1 MELLLLAACGL
12 IGAVLVELILG
23 RLITTGR
30 IRRPEINLTITI
42 AVPRDKVWA
51 YASDIAR
58 QPEWMHEMKRVEML
72 TPPPVQPGS
81 RGRATV
87 RIFGI
92 STTDDVVITQ
102 FDPPSTFAIRHEG
115 RFVGEGLLQFTE
127 IDGTSTRIDWMEYLR
142 PPLFANIG
150 GFVQRPILGGI
161 FRSDLGHLKRI
172 LEEGLTS
179 R

>member
-1 MELLLLAACGL
+1 MMLLIVGFGLL
-12 IGAVLVELILG
+12 GAIVVELVLG
-23 RLITTGR
+23 RLIPTGV
-30 IRRPEINLTITI
+30 IRRPEINLTIEI
-42 AVPRDKVWA
+42 AAPRDTVWA

-115 RFVGEGLLQFTE
+115 KFVGEGLLRFTA
-127 IDGTSTRIDWMEYLR
+127 IDESRTRIDWMEYLR

-150 GFVQRPILGGI
+150 GFVQRPILGSI
-161 FRSDLGHLKRI
+161 FRSDLRHLKRI
-172 LEEGLTS
+172 IEGSSTES
-179 R
+179 

>member
-1 MELLLLAACGL
+1 
-12 IGAVLVELILG
+12 
-23 RLITTGR
+23 
-30 IRRPEINLTITI
+30 
-42 AVPRDKVWA
+42 
-51 YASDIAR
+51 
-58 QPEWMHEMKRVEML
+58 MHEMKRVEML

-115 RFVGEGLLQFTE
+115 KFVGEGLLRFSA
-127 IDGTSTRIDWMEYLR
+127 IDESRTRIDWMEYLR

-150 GFVQRPILGGI
+150 GFVQRPILGSI
-161 FRSDLGHLKRI
+161 FRSDLRHLKRI
-172 LEEGLTS
+172 LEEGSTAN
-179 R
+179 

>member
-1 MELLLLAACGL
+1 MLMIVGAACGL
-12 IGAVLVELILG
+12 IGAITIELLLG
-23 RLITTGR
+23 RLIGAGA
-30 IRRPEINLTITI
+30 IRRPEINLTMEI
-42 AVPRDKVWA
+42 AAPRTAVWE

-102 FDPPSTFAIRHEG
+102 FDAPNIFAIRHEG
-115 RFVGEGLLQFTE
+115 KFVGEGLLRFIALGETH
-127 IDGTSTRIDWMEYLR
+127 TRIEWMEYLR
-142 PPLFANIG
+142 PPLFAHIG
-150 GFVQRPILGGI
+150 GFVQRPILGAI
-161 FRSDLGHLKRI
+161 FRSDLRHLKRI
-172 LEEGLTS
+172 LEEGTTAN
-179 R
+179 

>member
-23 RLITTGR
+23 RLIATGR
-30 IRRPEINLTITI
+30 IRRPEINLTTTI
-42 AVPRDKVWA
+42 AAPRDTVWA

-72 TPPPVQPGS
+72 TPPPVRPGS

-115 RFVGEGLLQFTE
+115 TFVGEGLLQFTE
-127 IDGTSTRIDWMEYLR
+127 IDATRTRIDWMEYLR

>member
-1 MELLLLAACGL
+1 MMLLIVGFGLL
-12 IGAVLVELILG
+12 GAIVVELVLG
-23 RLITTGR
+23 RLIRTGV
-30 IRRPEINLTITI
+30 IRRPEINLTIEI
-42 AVPRDKVWA
+42 AAPRSAVWA

-115 RFVGEGLLQFTE
+115 KFVGEGLLRFTA
-127 IDGTSTRIDWMEYLR
+127 IDESRTRIDWMEYLR

-150 GFVQRPILGGI
+150 GFVQRPILGSI
-161 FRSDLGHLKRI
+161 FRSDLRHLKRI
-172 LEEGLTS
+172 IEGGSTES
-179 R
+179 

>member
-1 MELLLLAACGL
+1 MELLILATCGL
-12 IGAVLVELILG
+12 IGAVLVELLLG

-42 AVPRDKVWA
+42 AASRATVWA

-115 RFVGEGLLQFTE
+115 KFAGEGLLRFTE
-127 IDGTSTRIDWMEYLR
+127 IDATNTRIDWMEYLR

-150 GFVQRPILGGI
+150 GFVQRPILGSI
-161 FRSDLGHLKRI
+161 FRSDLRHLKRI
-172 LEEGLTS
+172 LEQGLNAN
-179 R
+179 

>member
-1 MELLLLAACGL
+1 MELLILATCGL
-12 IGAVLVELILG
+12 VGAVLVELLLE

-30 IRRPEINLTITI
+30 IRRPEINLTIMI
-42 AVPRDKVWA
+42 AAPRDTVWA

-115 RFVGEGLLQFTE
+115 KFVGEGLLRFTE
-127 IDGTSTRIDWMEYLR
+127 IDAANTRIDWMEYLR

-150 GFVQRPILGGI
+150 GFVQRPILGSI
-161 FRSDLGHLKRI
+161 FRSDLRHLKRI
-172 LEEGLTS
+172 LEQGLNAN
-179 R
+179 

>member
-1 MELLLLAACGL
+1 MGLLILAVCGL
-12 IGAVLVELILG
+12 IGAALIELLLG

-30 IRRPEINLTITI
+30 VRRPEINMTITI
-42 AVPRDKVWA
+42 AAPRDTVWA

-115 RFVGEGLLQFTE
+115 KFVGEGLLRFAE
-127 IDGTSTRIDWMEYLR
+127 INETHTRIDWMEYLR

-150 GFVQRPILGGI
+150 GFVQRPILGSI
-161 FRSDLGHLKRI
+161 FRSDLRHLKRI
-172 LEEGLTS
+172 LEGGSTAS
-179 R
+179 